1 MGNSANVGET
11 NIATAVK
18 DTKISLE
25 FHITQQKVNLY
36 TKTFWQQSNR
46 Y

>member
-1 MGNSANVGET
+1 MGNSAHVGET

-36 TKTFWQQSNR
+36 IKTFWQQRNR